1 MGFLVDSR
9 TDRFLS
15 ACHGS
20 SCFGPCVDGEK
31 ESSDPLHP
39 KNATKILVNFLGPL
53 ALAAASE
60 EAFSAGR
67 RMGAEHELVLLSSA
81 EGAGFPVKFAA
92 HRSDSS
98 NLFMHRASG
107 ERGKSAVLIRRVGL
121 YWRMTEACSTIP
133 SKWDGENTVEEG
145 GAR

>member
-1 MGFLVDSR
+1 MDPRVSGRESM
-9 TDRFLS
+9 
-15 ACHGS
+15 
-20 SCFGPCVDGEK
+20 EK
-31 ESSDPLHP
+31 GKGKERSHSLHP

-53 ALAAASE
+53 ALAAASKE
-60 EAFSAGR
+60 TFSAGG

-107 ERGKSAVLIRRVGL
+107 ERGKSAGSIRRVGMR
-121 YWRMTEACSTIP
+121 WQVTGACSTIP
-133 SKWDGENTVEEG
+133 SKWDGGNTVEEG
-145 GAR
+145 IAR